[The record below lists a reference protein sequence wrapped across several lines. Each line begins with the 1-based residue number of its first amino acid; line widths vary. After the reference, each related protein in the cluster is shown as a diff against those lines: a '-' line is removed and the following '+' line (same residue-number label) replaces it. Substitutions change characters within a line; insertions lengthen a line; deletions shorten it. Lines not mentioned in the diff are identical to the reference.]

1 MKLTKTNK
9 KLDDNICKALTL
21 ACESSLHDFSG
32 FVWLT
37 HRVNYTNFPA
47 SLVVTCVFTQY
58 EDIAAMQNQQ
68 RDKVLRQI
76 IQTHLLKIGVVLKN
90 INNTVRFDSEEA
102 CLKQHNGKWESRL
115 AITINKQ
122 KANTKRLH

>member
-47 SLVVTCVFTQY
+47 SLVVTCVFTQD

-102 CLKQHNGKWESRL
+102 CLKQHNGEWESRL

-122 KANTKRLH
+122 KANIKRLH